1 MHPLTKD
8 ALKAM
13 GSIIVGKA
21 GHCLA
26 DLADMCTLCIPKTL
40 YEVRRERI
48 VAQRMKPDLTRILP
62 EQQQWD
68 RVKLGMSEK
77 EVGNLLG
84 LPNRILYERRWE
96 YEYRK
101 FDWFNA
107 GTFIS
112 AGVVVFRKNRVIA
125 FRGLMK
131 DGRRVEEG
139 DFNYKPED
147 S

>member
-1 MHPLTKD
+1 MDPLTKD

-13 GSIIVGKA
+13 GSIIMRTT

-26 DLADMCTLCIPKTL
+26 DLADICTLGIPKTL
-40 YEVRRERI
+40 YEERVERI
-48 VAQRMKPDLTRILP
+48 VAQRMKPDLTRIPP

-84 LPNRILYERRWE
+84 LPNRIYARRWE

-107 GTFIS
+107 GHFIS
-112 AGVVVFRKNRVIA
+112 DGVVVFRKNKVIA